1 MSNRWL
7 MCVRTLT
14 VVLVLCLLFTLVGC
28 STATNET
35 NESEEQESAADASD
49 ADNVSEP
56 DGEDADNVS
65 EEETTNESEQE
76 SEEDIEPEEEDD
88 PMLQADIGMTLQQES
103 EPEDQDET
111 FVSADTISGTYQ
123 GEIEVQDYGTISIE
137 LYADIAPVTVA
148 NFINLA
154 NSGFYDGL
162 TFHRIIEGFVLQG
175 GAPAVYGTVD
185 PIYGEFESNG
195 WENTLSHTRGVLSMA
210 RMSGQPDSATSQFFI
225 MHGDATYLD
234 GDYAA
239 FGQVT
244 DGMDVV
250 DAIVADAE
258 PTDNNGTIPSDQ
270 QPVIVSIRIDL
281 PELEDENG

>member
-281 PELEDENG
+281 PEVEDENG